1 MRHLFLAAAA
11 SAAALIGGCAPMDG
25 GATTAGMREMT
36 PRAAMPYVM
45 MAGASDLFE
54 IQSSQ
59 IAVQRASRPEVRQYA
74 QMLIQHHQMTT
85 QQVVGAA
92 RASGLNPPPPRL
104 LPMQVRMLDQ
114 LRRAPAGA
122 FDRTYIM
129 QQVPAHEMALA
140 LHRTYAAG
148 GDRQPLRTVAG
159 NAVPIVTQHL
169 NDAQRLSGMMR

>member
-1 MRHLFLAAAA
+1 MAAAA
-11 SAAALIGGCAPMDG
+11 SAAILISGCAPMGG
-25 GATTAGMREMT
+25 GASPAGMRNMT
-36 PRAAMPYVM
+36 PTTAMPYVM

-59 IAVQRASRPEVRQYA
+59 IAVQRATRPEVRQYA

-92 RASGLNPPPPRL
+92 RASGLNPRPPQL
-104 LPMQVRMLDQ
+104 LPMQQRMIEQ
-114 LRRAPAGA
+114 LRQAPAGA

-129 QQVPAHEMALA
+129 QQVPAHEMALG
-140 LHRTYAAG
+140 LHRNYAAR

-169 NDAQRLSGMMR
+169 NDARRMSGMMR